1 MSSIIRLPE
10 MFLYRYLQDM
20 GFLEL
25 TLLKGKM
32 IPDIKDIGNKILGK
46 LSISVSTLAED
57 HPIHGCYPIFA
68 NGQRLIGSM
77 TLGITVTF
85 NSCQLPAEN
94 ENPDPPKPTHPF
106 SAWITKPMSDISL
119 NQTKTRIVSSFERNE
134 ELASADPTLP
144 LYPPTPPSGPVRPHN
159 VKFTHRKKDG
169 NPYAKLPLK
178 RRPGMQG
185 TLEKGIPGQ
194 QRSRPSELLA
204 GPHNIA
210 RHSKSPGSISST
222 RDLATWK
229 KEFVKKLSSVKH
241 QHHSHFGSKVVQ
253 PHSKLAD
260 SVAVNRKQS
269 SVKDAPVPSFGEC
282 AKDAEDV
289 MNLLK
294 EEPDLQKASES
305 GVVEGLNPTL
315 RNEDSN
321 LRSLQPQA
329 VVDESAQNCRS
340 RTQLGSN
347 IAREKGDNDLSNFP
361 ASPLEFQPPVKPKAD
376 LCFDPGGGERGDH
389 SKLQE
394 SKISDSD
401 LNVDQVYHNGFQ
413 TWKGQLE
420 ALNQTEG
427 PKVGNVLVTQNPT
440 GRRMLGGSS
449 STIHHNHQ
457 HSVMNNISE
466 LIKRAEAFRDALKK
480 SDFYNMSSITSTTNN
495 TPSAQSTSPELLSSR
510 EDDTGTSLLDNVLAI
525 AKVGGAKRPK
535 SPQVCIQISTNFLIR
550 ACRVLIKLL
559 NI

>member
-1 MSSIIRLPE
+1 
-10 MFLYRYLQDM
+10 M

-68 NGQRLIGSM
+68 NGQRLMGSM

-85 NSCQLPAEN
+85 DSSQLPAEN

-106 SAWITKPMSDISL
+106 SAWITKPKSDCFQ

-144 LYPPTPPSGPVRPHN
+144 LYPPTPPSGPVRPPS
-159 VKFTHRKKDG
+159 VKLTDRKKDG
-169 NPYAKLPLK
+169 NPSAKSPLK

-185 TLEKGIPGQ
+185 TLEKEIPGQ
-194 QRSRPSELLA
+194 QRSRPSLLA

-210 RHSKSPGSISST
+210 RHSKSPGLISST

-229 KEFVKKLSSVKH
+229 KEFVKKLSSTKH
-241 QHHSHFGSKVVQ
+241 QQHAHFGSKVVQ

-260 SVAVNRKQS
+260 PVALTAKQC

-289 MNLLK
+289 MNLLQ
-294 EEPDLQKASES
+294 EEPNLQKAMES
-305 GVVEGLNPTL
+305 GVLDGLNPKL

-321 LRSLQPQA
+321 FRSLQPQA
-329 VVDESAQNCRS
+329 AVDESAQNCCS

-347 IAREKGDNDLSNFP
+347 IATEKGDKDLSNFP
-361 ASPLEFQPPVKPKAD
+361 ASTLELQPPVKPKAD

-394 SKISDSD
+394 FKISNSD
-401 LNVDQVYHNGFQ
+401 LGADQVCHNGFQ
-413 TWKGQLE
+413 FWKGQLE
-420 ALNQTEG
+420 ALDQTGG
-427 PKVGNVLVTQNPT
+427 PKVGNVLVTQNPI
-440 GRRMLGGSS
+440 GRRMLRSSS
-449 STIHHNHQ
+449 STNHHNHQ

-466 LIKRAEAFRDALKK
+466 LIKRAEAFRDALKN

-495 TPSAQSTSPELLSSR
+495 TPSAQSTSPELPSSR
-510 EDDTGTSLLDNVLAI
+510 EDDTGANLLDNVLAV
-525 AKVGGAKRPK
+525 AKLGGAKRPK
-535 SPQVCIQISTNFLIR
+535 SAQVCIQITTNLMIS
-550 ACRVLIKLL
+550 ACRVSQ
-559 NI
+559 